1 MPYGDCTGPRGQ
13 GPGTGRMS
21 GFCGGFNSPGYI
33 RRTGPGAGRGYGR
46 GAGGMGMRRGRG
58 AGGRFVGFGTG
69 FGRAVAFDKEEEMEI
84 LKNRALF
91 LKRSQKEIEK
101 RLSELENEN

>member
-1 MPYGDCTGPRGQ
+1 
-13 GPGTGRMS
+13 
-21 GFCGGFNSPGYI
+21 
-33 RRTGPGAGRGYGR
+33 
-46 GAGGMGMRRGRG
+46 MRRGRG
-58 AGGRFVGFGTG
+58 AGGRFAGFGTG
-69 FGRAVAFDKEEEMEI
+69 FGRALAFDKEEEMEI

>member
-1 MPYGDCTGPRGQ
+1 MPYGDYTGPTGQ

-21 GFCGGFNSPGYI
+21 GFCRGFNSPGYF

-46 GAGGMGMRRGRG
+46 GAGGMGQRKGRG
-58 AGGRFVGFGTG
+58 AGGRFAGFGIG
-69 FGRAVAFDKEEEMEI
+69 FGRAAAFDKEEEMEI